1 MKRWVSLISVLFCTG
16 IVGSAQIWPTFSGT
30 TSSQQNSTALD
41 SHSVIVSG
49 NVVAADGVALP
60 NSVALVSDCEGHERN
75 EGFTDAKG
83 YFNFTWNAG
92 KQAVGQ
98 QAEGPLSTNE
108 TLSLCDLRAD
118 APGFISEKIHL
129 SGLMGAAGMLQVG
142 QIVLHA
148 ASPQTGNLISAT
160 NAAAPDKARKNFQR
174 GCEEAKRG
182 KWDAALSRFREAVH
196 IYPKYAQAWLY
207 LGRVQIQ
214 QGNLDD
220 ARESLQQALT
230 ADDRFVDAYRE
241 LADLALKTKRWQELA
256 DDTAHVLQLDPQGS
270 QYWYLNSAANY
281 QLKQVDKAEKS
292 ALQGLRTDAR
302 QTIPQLQYLLA
313 AILTLKHDYRGAA
326 EHIRHYLRLAPH
338 AENAAVAQQ
347 QLQQLEKLAG
357 GE

>member
-1 MKRWVSLISVLFCTG
+1 
-16 IVGSAQIWPTFSGT
+16 
-30 TSSQQNSTALD
+30 
-41 SHSVIVSG
+41 
-49 NVVAADGVALP
+49 
-60 NSVALVSDCEGHERN
+60 
-75 EGFTDAKG
+75 
-83 YFNFTWNAG
+83 
-92 KQAVGQ
+92 
-98 QAEGPLSTNE
+98 
-108 TLSLCDLRAD
+108 
-118 APGFISEKIHL
+118 
-129 SGLMGAAGMLQVG
+129 
-142 QIVLHA
+142 
-148 ASPQTGNLISAT
+148 
-160 NAAAPDKARKNFQR
+160 
-174 GCEEAKRG
+174 
-182 KWDAALSRFREAVH
+182 
-196 IYPKYAQAWLY
+196 
-207 LGRVQIQ
+207 LGRIQMQ
-214 QGNLDD
+214 QGNPDG
-220 ARESLQQALT
+220 ARESFQQALT